1 MMIVSDKLYLSKK
14 HMTLRA
20 FAILFFVQMLS
31 CKAKDTPVDMG
42 NDLKKVM
49 QAYLYNAVNNDSS
62 KVKYRVEDV
71 VYYDD
76 KERNVY
82 ECEFTVN
89 MQTKHIDSGE
99 NMKVKLLDT
108 TGKMKANISRDL
120 QKVERF
126 Y

>member
-1 MMIVSDKLYLSKK
+1 MIVSDKLYLSKK
-14 HMTLRA
+14 HMRLRA
-20 FAILFFVQMLS
+20 FSILFFIQMLS